1 MKRTRGEG
9 RVPFIINQI
18 GKSFYKINRNEVPID
33 SRPWSASVRAP
44 RILLVEWPCTDTR
57 SDKFEVGRSNEPSV
71 VLKRNLMKMLN
82 TVASYIYV

>member
-18 GKSFYKINRNEVPID
+18 GKSFYKINRYAVAID
-33 SRPWSASVRAP
+33 
-44 RILLVEWPCTDTR
+44 
-57 SDKFEVGRSNEPSV
+57 FEPMSMAYGRSNEPSV

>member
-57 SDKFEVGRSNEPSV
+57 SDKFEIGRSNEPSV
-71 VLKRNLMKMLN
+71 VN
-82 TVASYIYV
+82 